1 MFLEQQATGWRE
13 RRGGGGGKL
22 VCNYTSQSLVGCKGP
37 VTSERQ
43 TVWLG
48 VCRCMCNRGTAVSS
62 LGCQSTNCTATP
74 WQVIWEVWWTHA
86 LTRTDTRP
94 FRVKPLKVG
103 WETIWQLELDCM
115 VWIIVVVNNKQA
127 FSVCDTRVNMAD
139 VSNTLHKMSLKSSI
153 LWSNR

>member
-1 MFLEQQATGWRE
+1 MEGKKRW
-13 RRGGGGGKL
+13 GGANFSVITLPSPWWGARALWLPKDRLCDWVYVGACVIEGLQFPVWDASPLIAPLHPDRSFGKYGEHTL
-22 VCNYTSQSLVGCKGP
+22 SHAQ
-37 VTSERQ
+37 
-43 TVWLG
+43 
-48 VCRCMCNRGTAVSS
+48 
-62 LGCQSTNCTATP
+62 
-74 WQVIWEVWWTHA
+74 THA
-86 LTRTDTRP
+86 P

-139 VSNTLHKMSLKSSI
+139 VSNTLHKKSLKSSI